1 MDVVGLALEQTFVVA
16 LLPTINIGQAVGL
29 RAQFLLRTPSSQ
41 LATAALL
48 LPLPLLPLLLLL
60 QELLEPPPDIGI
72 VVRQAAVGQG
82 RHLLVTLLEIVPRMV
97 SLSLIPM
104 VRACAIMDLLTCAT
118 TTNRLQSRQHWH
130 TDLRLPQLL
139 VDRKALGAVPVMN

>member
-41 LATAALL
+41 LARAALL
-48 LPLPLLPLLLLL
+48 LLLPLLLLLLL
-60 QELLEPPPDIGI
+60 QELLEQPPDIGI

-82 RHLLVTLLEIVPRMV
+82 RHLLVILLEIVPRMV